1 MRVLFA
7 LCIAAASGEWT
18 PLGGDLPGEVA
29 GDLQGRSVA
38 LNKAG
43 DVLAVGACCL
53 REFGSETRGQRPG
66 TARTY
71 RLADGDWA
79 KFGGDVVGTGLGD
92 EHGTDVALNGR
103 GDVLAVG
110 APGVDSVRVYE
121 DAGAGRAWTQREDD
135 VTQKTR
141 FGTTVSLR
149 EDGLVLAASEPYNTI
164 AGEAFAYSFDRTDS
178 VFELL
183 GQKLDDQ
190 NPRTELHGAVALNA
204 AGNILVAGAPRES
217 RGGAVLAYKLASK
230 NNGRKR
236 EWRQLGEKL
245 FSPSRES
252 KSLFGLTVDISA
264 AGDRIAVGAPF
275 EDVPDDSKS
284 QRGVVRVFDLDD
296 NSEWKQVGGD
306 IVGDLDYGLAGASLS
321 LSGDGRLVAV
331 GAPTDHSGI
340 GDEWD
345 VVRKSKDDSGT
356 VRVFALDGN
365 DLCGN
370 EPQASRADL
379 FGCHAGDD
387 WVQTGQTLTGEAEDD
402 KSERRENER
411 RRVDAAAATRIVYPR
426 RFGAS
431 VTLSFDGRR
440 LAVGAPETDPDELGR
455 PKGRVAVYQ
464 FEASEEASEETSEGS
479 DPASEETPDG
489 TSEGSDPA
497 SEETPDG
504 TSEGSDPASEET
516 PDGTSEETPGGA
528 PEDSSTDDATPRPTF
543 KFSSAPTATP
553 YPTDVDKKNS
563 DAAPVTAPRVAAALL
578 AVAAAAFA

>member
-356 VRVFALDGN
+356 VRVFALDG
-365 DLCGN
+365 
-370 EPQASRADL
+370 
-379 FGCHAGDD
+379 DD

-402 KSERRENER
+402 K
-411 RRVDAAAATRIVYPR
+411 
-426 RFGAS
+426 FGAS

>member
-1 MRVLFA
+1 MLTSW
-7 LCIAAASGEWT
+7 L
-18 PLGGDLPGEVA
+18 
-29 GDLQGRSVA
+29 
-38 LNKAG
+38 
-43 DVLAVGACCL
+43 
-53 REFGSETRGQRPG
+53 
-66 TARTY
+66 
-71 RLADGDWA
+71 
-79 KFGGDVVGTGLGD
+79 
-92 EHGTDVALNGR
+92 
-103 GDVLAVG
+103 
-110 APGVDSVRVYE
+110 
-121 DAGAGRAWTQREDD
+121 
-135 VTQKTR
+135 
-141 FGTTVSLR
+141 
-149 EDGLVLAASEPYNTI
+149 
-164 AGEAFAYSFDRTDS
+164 
-178 VFELL
+178 
-183 GQKLDDQ
+183 
-190 NPRTELHGAVALNA
+190 PRTTAENENGNA
-204 AGNILVAGAPRES
+204 AGAETPSDDAPPRPAGFRHPAAAPRPS
-217 RGGAVLAYKLASK
+217 RP
-230 NNGRKR
+230 RR
-236 EWRQLGEKL
+236 RQLGEKL

-387 WVQTGQTLTGEAEDD
+387 WVQTGQTLTGEAEG
-402 KSERRENER
+402 K
-411 RRVDAAAATRIVYPR
+411 
-426 RFGAS
+426 FGAS

-455 PKGRVAVYQ
+455 PKGSVAVYQ
-464 FEASEEASEETSEGS
+464 FEVSEEASEETSEGS
-479 DPASEETPDG
+479 DPASEETSDG
-489 TSEGSDPA
+489 TSD
-497 SEETPDG
+497 
-504 TSEGSDPASEET
+504 ET
-516 PDGTSEETPGGA
+516 PDGTSEETPDGAPEVTPGGA

>member
-402 KSERRENER
+402 K
-411 RRVDAAAATRIVYPR
+411 
-426 RFGAS
+426 FGAS